1 MNKVDMFEVECV
13 LNGALAVMQ
22 LAIDRMAGDIAEC
35 KTADKEDK
43 GACANAIVAAAE
55 NIYCPALDSAFRR
68 FGIFK
73 IKSARTIRTDKKEI
87 RYGNV

>member
-1 MNKVDMFEVECV
+1 MNKVDMFEVECT

-55 NIYCPALDSAFRR
+55 NIYCPALDSAFASLRDLQDR
-68 FGIFK
+68 I
-73 IKSARTIRTDKKEI
+73 SENNSNR
-87 RYGNV
+87 

>member
-1 MNKVDMFEVECV
+1 MNKVDMFEVECT

-43 GACANAIVAAAE
+43 GACANAIVVAAE
-55 NIYCPALDSAFRR
+55 NIYCPALDSVFASLRDLQD
-68 FGIFK
+68 K
-73 IKSARTIRTDKKEI
+73 ICANDSNR
-87 RYGNV
+87 

>member
-1 MNKVDMFEVECV
+1 MNKVNMFEVECT

-55 NIYCPALDSAFRR
+55 NIYCPALDSAFSSLRDLQD
-68 FGIFK
+68 K
-73 IKSARTIRTDKKEI
+73 ICANDSHR
-87 RYGNV
+87 

>member
-13 LNGALAVMQ
+13 LNGALAVQ

-43 GACANAIVAAAE
+43 GACANAIVVAAE
-55 NIYCPALDSAFRR
+55 NIYCPALDSVFASLRDLQDR
-68 FGIFK
+68 I
-73 IKSARTIRTDKKEI
+73 S
-87 RYGNV
+87 GNNSNR

>member
-1 MNKVDMFEVECV
+1 MNKVDMFEVECT

-35 KTADKEDK
+35 KSADKEDK

-55 NIYCPALDSAFRR
+55 NIYCPALDSVFASLRDLQDR
-68 FGIFK
+68 I
-73 IKSARTIRTDKKEI
+73 SDNNSNR
-87 RYGNV
+87 